1 MQEIK
6 KNNIIIRL
14 VIVISSIFLVVKL
27 YKNEENPYAKY
38 ENQDFKFHM
47 ISSNLNK
54 EIPVHTLSNDVYIT
68 SYFASWCGACKENLE
83 PLEHIRNKTGIRIF
97 GVDMISPRD
106 EENAKL
112 LYKNFFDDILLDLN
126 GNSIK
131 TFAIRAI
138 PVTILVSKSG
148 KILLYHVGNINNRI
162 LEEIIHRA
170 ENDRKKD

>member
-1 MQEIK
+1 MACT
-6 KNNIIIRL
+6 
-14 VIVISSIFLVVKL
+14 IFMVVKL

-47 ISSNLNK
+47 ISNNLNK
-54 EIPVHTLSNDVYIT
+54 ELQVYELSDDIYIA
-68 SYFASWCGACKENLE
+68 SYFASWCGACKQNLE
-83 PLEHIRNKTGIRIF
+83 PLGYIREKIGIKIF
-97 GVDMISPRD
+97 GIDMISARD
-106 EENAKL
+106 DENAKL

-131 TFAIRAI
+131 AFSIKAI

-148 KILLYHVGNINNRI
+148 KILLYHVGNINNKI

-170 ENDRKKD
+170 ENDRKKN